1 MPRRQQQDHGQDQGV
16 QGVQGDLFF
25 CITKWPLLT
34 GVLVAE
40 LRGQDDAEGEQLDD
54 GRIQLLVGPVH

>member
-1 MPRRQQQDHGQDQGV
+1 MPRRQQQNYGQDQGV
-16 QGVQGDLFF
+16 QGVQGDLSSF
-25 CITKWPLLT
+25 TKWPLLT

-54 GRIQLLVGPVH
+54 GGIQLLVGPVH